1 MDEQELVASVVTLS
15 QVLPEL
21 GIYIDGQL
29 VTPEVRQAMTAA
41 LAAAAASATEAPL
54 PEPARLKEYSETL
67 KQSFA
72 DLHQGYVQFIRD
84 TQELARRSGELLIER
99 ERQFADEAVRQRK
112 LTSQSLA
119 DIDLLG
125 RSVKTVQLQ
134 ETFAM
139 AGANTAARARR
150 EPTPGWGDLLGGI
163 MRAVAGEK

>member
-1 MDEQELVASVVTLS
+1 MEITHDVLCSVIGASRN
-15 QVLPEL
+15 
-21 GIYIDGQL
+21 
-29 VTPEVRQAMTAA
+29 VRREREA
-41 LAAAAASATEAPL
+41 LAESKRQLAAQ
-54 PEPARLKEYSETL
+54 R
-67 KQSFA
+67 
-72 DLHQGYVQFIRD
+72 
-84 TQELARRSGELLIER
+84 ER
-99 ERQFADEAVRQRK
+99 ELADEAARQRK

>member
-1 MDEQELVASVVTLS
+1 MATGAATLELMDATSLRVGRGLPDAPPQIHGFEL
-15 QVLPEL
+15 
-21 GIYIDGQL
+21 
-29 VTPEVRQAMTAA
+29 
-41 LAAAAASATEAPL
+41 
-54 PEPARLKEYSETL
+54 
-67 KQSFA
+67 
-72 DLHQGYVQFIRD
+72 
-84 TQELARRSGELLIER
+84 
-99 ERQFADEAVRQRK
+99 ADEAARQRK